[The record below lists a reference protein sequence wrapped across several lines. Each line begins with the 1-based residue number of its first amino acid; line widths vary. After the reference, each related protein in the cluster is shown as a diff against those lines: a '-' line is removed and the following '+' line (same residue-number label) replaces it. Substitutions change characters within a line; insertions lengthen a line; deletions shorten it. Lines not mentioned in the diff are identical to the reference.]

1 MSITTYAPAA
11 FINATAD
18 TYALTEPVDVVHHLA
33 TAVDLFAGPGGWDE
47 GAKTLGL
54 HEGILGFEFEANAVA
69 TARAAGHARVYGD
82 LSKVNPAFFKAPG
95 LIASPPCQG
104 FSPAG
109 KGRGRED
116 FDHLLKALDL
126 ILGWV
131 LARNAEER
139 SFETSPEQA
148 IAWLETVIADSKSAL
163 ILEPL
168 RWAIRMAERPRWILQ
183 EQVKT
188 CLPIWEAMAK
198 VYRAMGYSV
207 WTGLVHSEEYGV
219 PQTRTRAVLMASLDR
234 DVTAGPTKTHGKYN
248 PRADRGAQRV
258 AAIEAGLKPWVTMGE
273 ALGWNDDTFTHMGD
287 VYNSKG
293 CIRRADTPAP
303 TMTSSMD
310 NGNFRAFHEGNIE
323 HEGLRSRIAKA
334 DGPACS
340 ECRATGN
347 HKPDCSQRGRQPG
360 PVAAVEG
367 DTSWVHNRPG
377 VTVVGSFR
385 PDIAAAPG
393 WRKPGDGPR
402 QKAPG
407 SVRITVQQAGIIQ
420 SFPADYPWQGSEQ
433 RKFEQAGNAVPC
445 LMAGALIETVA
456 L

>member
-1 MSITTYAPAA
+1 MSITMSSHPQSANTLA
-11 FINATAD
+11 FDFATATAD
-18 TYALTEPVDVVHHLA
+18 RFAGEANRLVECS

-47 GAKTLGL
+47 GAKALGL
-54 HEGILGFEFEANAVA
+54 HEGILGFEFEKNAVA

-109 KGRGRED
+109 KGRGRQD
-116 FDHLLKALDL
+116 FDHLRFALEQIHLWL
-126 ILGWV
+126 ITG
-131 LARNAEER
+131 RDGMGM
-139 SFETSPEQA
+139 TPESA
-148 IAWLETVIADSKSAL
+148 IAWLEGVIADPKSAL
-163 ILEPL
+163 ILEPV
-168 RWAIRMAERPRWILQ
+168 RWVIRMAERPRWILQ

-188 CLPIWEAMAK
+188 CLPMWELMA
-198 VYRAMGYSV
+198 VLYRDLGYSV

-248 PRADRGAQRV
+248 PRADRNAQRV

-334 DGPACS
+334 DGP
-340 ECRATGN
+340 
-347 HKPDCSQRGRQPG
+347 
-360 PVAAVEG
+360 VAAVEG
-367 DTSWVHNRPG
+367 DTSWVHDRPG

>member
-1 MSITTYAPAA
+1 MSLIVIDTAPTFYAS
-11 FINATAD
+11 
-18 TYALTEPVDVVHHLA
+18 ALAEWFTGTPDEVHHLA

-47 GAKTLGL
+47 GARMLAERTGYSRL
-54 HEGILGFEFEANAVA
+54 HLGILGFEFEANAVA

-82 LSKVNPAFFKAPG
+82 LASVNPAFFAAPG

-116 FDHLLKALDL
+116 FVHLRDAIGYIRVWLANGRRDAGTR
-126 ILGWV
+126 LG
-131 LARNAEER
+131 AGM
-139 SFETSPEQA
+139 SPEQA
-148 IAWLETVIADSKSAL
+148 IAWLETVIADPKSAL

-168 RWAIRMAERPRWILQ
+168 RWVLRMAKQPRWLAF

-188 CLPIWEAMAK
+188 CLPMWELMAALL
-198 VYRAMGYSV
+198 RDLGYSV

-219 PQTRTRAVLMASLDR
+219 PQTRTRAVLLGSLDK
-234 DVTAGPTKTHGKYN
+234 DVSGGPVKTHGKYN
-248 PRADRGAQRV
+248 PRADRNAQRA
-258 AAIEAGLKPWVTMGE
+258 AAIEAGLKPWVTMAE
-273 ALGWNDDTFTHMGD
+273 ALEWSDDTFTHMGD

-293 CIRRADTPAP
+293 CIRRADQPAP

-310 NGNFRAFHEGNIE
+310 NGNFRTFHAGDVE
-323 HEGLRSRIAKA
+323 HEGLRDRIVKA
-334 DGPACS
+334 DGP
-340 ECRATGN
+340 
-347 HKPDCSQRGRQPG
+347 
-360 PVAAVEG
+360 VAEVEG
-367 DTSWVHNRPG
+367 DTSWVYDRPS

-385 PDIAAAPG
+385 PDVAAAPG

-407 SVRITVQQAGIIQ
+407 SVRLSQQQQGILQ
-420 SFPADYPWQGSEQ
+420 SFPADYPWQGSESV
-433 RKFEQAGNAVPC
+433 KFQQAGNAVPC
-445 LMAGALIETVA
+445 LMAAAMIETVA